1 MTKANQVSPIS
12 VIGHNV
18 KGRINGDILE
28 IFVDLTKS
36 LGQTKGSK
44 EPGKL
49 PNEMVGTTK
58 THVLVPGTNCK
69 LCLHLTRPMDLAEVE
84 AANRKAKALGEMDD
98 EDAAVLSSIAPDQ
111 LKDLLAIVRA
121 SKEG

>member
-1 MTKANQVSPIS
+1 MTKQVEALQ

-18 KGRINGDILE
+18 RGRVNGNILE
-28 IFVDLTKS
+28 IQVDMSKS

-49 PNEMVGTTK
+49 PNEMVGTTR

-69 LCLHLTRPMDLAEVE
+69 LCLHLTRPMDLDEVE
-84 AANRKAKALGEMDD
+84 AQAKKSKALQDMDD
-98 EDAAVLSSIAPDQ
+98 EDAALLSSIEPGQ
-111 LKDLLAIVRA
+111 LQDMLALLRA
-121 SKEG
+121 SKG

>member
-1 MTKANQVSPIS
+1 MAKQQVDALQ

-18 KGRINGDILE
+18 KARISGDMLE
-28 IFVDLTKS
+28 ISIDMSKS

-58 THVLVPGTNCK
+58 THVSVPGTNCK
-69 LCLHLTRPMDLAEVE
+69 LCLHLTRPMDLDEVE
-84 AANRKAKALGEMDD
+84 RQNRKADAVAQLND
-98 EDAAVLSSIAPDQ
+98 EDAALLSSIDPVEVQEMLA
-111 LKDLLAIVRA
+111 LLRA
-121 SKEG
+121 SKA